1 MKERAGG
8 TRRARFAL
16 VAVAAALAG
25 LLIASVAF
33 ANNLDRR
40 TATNAAKQVAK
51 KDCRTTSGCK
61 DYFVRGLHRV
71 SRHKAVGKIA
81 TLSVK
86 NGEKFLCKRQIVIK
100 LDHLTGEINY
110 AVSDRKCKDVGPA

>member
-1 MKERAGG
+1 VG
-8 TRRARFAL
+8 
-16 VAVAAALAG
+16 
-25 LLIASVAF
+25 LIAAIAAVLCLGIAAMAF

-51 KDCRTTSGCK
+51 QECQQTTGCR
-61 DYFVRGLHRV
+61 DFFVRRLHRV

-81 TLSVK
+81 VSGVR
-86 NGEKFLCKRQIVIK
+86 NGVGFVCVRQIVIK

-110 AVSDRKCKDVGPA
+110 ATSTRRCQTV